1 MKAAV
6 LTAPYEITVEKR
18 GMPQIQGPQDV
29 LFKILQTGICGS
41 DMLAF
46 RGGHKTVQYP
56 RVLGHECV
64 GEVVAVGY
72 EAEKKFLPG
81 DLVTVQP
88 QLICGTCYPCRH
100 GKYNLCEELKVMGFQ
115 TTGTASEFFAV
126 DAKKV
131 TPIPKSMSFEEGA
144 MLEPL
149 AVAVHAVRQMGDVT
163 GMNIAVL
170 GAGPIGNL
178 VAQAAKGLGAAKVM
192 ITDVSDWDDC
202 LREVQDC
209 RDELLEA
216 GCETGPLT
224 MGCVVDMPSAALM
237 AGDLMDHGAQLLAV
251 DIEDLTRYTLGLVQD
266 PTAAIRQL
274 ANPAVL
280 RLVQHILEE
289 AQARGMQVYLCGI
302 TVAAVSAMPAYLKLG
317 VRTFSAEPAAIMP
330 LKRLLME
337 QEV

>member
-1 MKAAV
+1 MKGHR
-6 LTAPYEITVEKR
+6 LFK
-18 GMPQIQGPQDV
+18 PQI
-29 LFKILQTGICGS
+29 KAMLQAAP
-41 DMLAF
+41 D
-46 RGGHKTVQYP
+46 
-56 RVLGHECV
+56 
-64 GEVVAVGY
+64 
-72 EAEKKFLPG
+72 G
-81 DLVTVQP
+81 DLRVVFP
-88 QLICGTCYPCRH
+88 
-100 GKYNLCEELKVMGFQ
+100 
-115 TTGTASEFFAV
+115 
-126 DAKKV
+126 
-131 TPIPKSMSFEEGA
+131 
-144 MLEPL
+144 
-149 AVAVHAVRQMGDVT
+149 
-163 GMNIAVL
+163 
-170 GAGPIGNL
+170 
-178 VAQAAKGLGAAKVM
+178 M

>member
-100 GKYNLCEELKVMGFQ
+100 GRINVCTHKKFMG
-115 TTGTASEFFAV
+115 
-126 DAKKV
+126 
-131 TPIPKSMSFEEGA
+131 I
-144 MLEPL
+144 
-149 AVAVHAVRQMGDVT
+149 
-163 GMNIAVL
+163 N
-170 GAGPIGNL
+170 
-178 VAQAAKGLGAAKVM
+178 
-192 ITDVSDWDDC
+192 
-202 LREVQDC
+202 
-209 RDELLEA
+209 
-216 GCETGPLT
+216 
-224 MGCVVDMPSAALM
+224 
-237 AGDLMDHGAQLLAV
+237 
-251 DIEDLTRYTLGLVQD
+251 
-266 PTAAIRQL
+266 
-274 ANPAVL
+274 
-280 RLVQHILEE
+280 
-289 AQARGMQVYLCGI
+289 
-302 TVAAVSAMPAYLKLG
+302 
-317 VRTFSAEPAAIMP
+317 
-330 LKRLLME
+330 
-337 QEV
+337 